1 MKANPDL
8 QAAFLKAFSVHGEIK
23 KSAEVANVARQSH
36 YAWMAG
42 DEDYRTRFRAL
53 RYNVCQQIEDALVER
68 LAFGWDEAVYQGG
81 ELVGHKRKFDNAN
94 AIAYL
99 DRHDPDFI
107 KGKKQNVD
115 VTSNGTN
122 PSVSFMMPNNG
133 RGPDVGAL
141 VEQLAASDPEYLE
154 WKQKQITLKYGE

>member
-8 QAAFLKAFSVHGEIK
+8 QDAFLKAFSIHGEIK
-23 KSAEVANVARQSH
+23 KAAEIANVARQSH

-42 DEDYRTRFRAL
+42 DDSYRERFRAL
-53 RYNVCQQIEDALVER
+53 RYNVCQLIEDSLVVR
-68 LAFGWDEAVYQGG
+68 LANGWDESVYQGG
-81 ELVGHKRKFDNAN
+81 ELVGTKKKFDNSA

-115 VTSNGTN
+115 VTSNNETL
-122 PSVSFMMPNNG
+122 PSVQF
-133 RGPDVGAL
+133 VG
-141 VEQLAASDPEYLE
+141 VGEQIIELARSDPEYLE
-154 WKQKQITLKYGE
+154 FQRQKMLAEDA